1 MSKAS
6 TFGKGELSDKSDSS
20 STGFKGAESDSLRSL
35 GAAKVLQGVEKSYD
49 PGKFVLDKSAE
60 LRLPEENQA
69 SAEDEPEESGR
80 ADTTLARQG
89 TGEKTADDVAQ
100 AADLWTKAWGP
111 DAREERRR
119 MRGRAESIA
128 AKLNLDNV
136 EILEDAGPLSGERAR
151 AKGFFNPLTGKIT
164 IILANHDSADD
175 VEQTLLHEAVGHYGL
190 RRLFGKARNSL
201 PTRCLSS
208 RASWRSAPSSPRQF
222 RPRRPSQPAPPQP

>member
-111 DAREERRR
+111 DARIPAQRRRFAREERRR
-119 MRGRAESIA
+119 MRGRAEIIA
-128 AKLNLDNV
+128 DQSLWPNAKRWNAASKWTTMGLNARRPNSSSVCLSADKVFKPIIYLNAGAVSSLFSGKGGNV
-136 EILEDAGPLSGERAR
+136 SSVRSYWS
-151 AKGFFNPLTGKIT
+151 
-164 IILANHDSADD
+164 IIL
-175 VEQTLLHEAVGHYGL
+175 
-190 RRLFGKARNSL
+190 
-201 PTRCLSS
+201 
-208 RASWRSAPSSPRQF
+208 
-222 RPRRPSQPAPPQP
+222 